1 MTTWREKLIKMGAK
15 LVRHGRFVMIQ
26 VGGILE
32 RHRYLLM
39 AEAVATK
46 DIRYNPTLEEFE
58 PNDALHPLHRKT
70 CQSRRDRT

>member
-1 MTTWREKLIKMGAK
+1 
-15 LVRHGRFVMIQ
+15 MIQ

-46 DIRYNPTLEEFE
+46 DNRYNPAFEEFE